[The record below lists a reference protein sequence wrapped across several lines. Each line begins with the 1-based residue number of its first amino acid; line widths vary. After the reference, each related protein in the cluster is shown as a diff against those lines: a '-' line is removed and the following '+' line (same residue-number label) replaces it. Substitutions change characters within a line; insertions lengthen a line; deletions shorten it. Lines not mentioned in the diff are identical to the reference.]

1 MDCIRPGKPVAV
13 SATGSSN
20 IPGQPENVA
29 YITLFFADNKIA
41 HLHVN
46 WLAPVKVRRTLI
58 GGSEKMI
65 VYDDLEPSEKVK
77 VYDRGVT
84 VFPQS
89 KAAYEL
95 LVSYRSGDMH
105 APRLHVTG
113 RLRTEALHFIDCIA

>member
-58 GGSEKMI
+58 GGDRNMI
-65 VYDDLEPSEKVK
+65 VYDDLEPSEKGK
-77 VYDRGVT
+77 LYDRGGIVGNSSD
-84 VFPQS
+84 PQGRT
-89 KAAYEL
+89 EL
-95 LVSYRSGDMH
+95 LGNYRSGDLC
-105 APRLHVTG
+105 AAKVRP
-113 RLRTEALHFIDCIA
+113 TEALQVDNPHF